1 MLKKIEKQILEFAKD
16 TGLTERREIV
26 HGTLY
31 VKLHEEK
38 ECDTFHRAIRTFY
51 KNQINN
57 EGGVNMYAVGDE
69 FAFDFVP
76 EDREAPVFSDEDYSG
91 KEEMDPTEM
100 DYGTYS
106 EASAEGL
113 ADFGLDAVDL
123 TEQEEAELDVLM
135 NLQAEQMISLQ
146 LLERLNLHMISLK
159 MQIQRIST

>member
-38 ECDTFHRAIRTFY
+38 ECDHFHKVLRTFY
-51 KNQINN
+51 KDQINN

-76 EDREAPVFSDEDYSG
+76 EDREAPVFCDETFSG

-100 DYGTYS
+100 DNGTFS

-113 ADFGLDAVDL
+113 ADFGMDCIDL
-123 TEQEEAELDVLM
+123 SEQEEAELDVLM
-135 NLQAEQMISLQ
+135 NLQAES
-146 LLERLNLHMISLK
+146 
-159 MQIQRIST
+159 QRGK